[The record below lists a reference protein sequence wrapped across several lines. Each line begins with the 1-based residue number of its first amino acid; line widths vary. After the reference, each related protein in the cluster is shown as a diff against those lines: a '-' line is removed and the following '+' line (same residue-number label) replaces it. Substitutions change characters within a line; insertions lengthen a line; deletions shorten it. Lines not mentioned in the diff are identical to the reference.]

1 MQSAYSFLPQV
12 IAHRGSSGQAPENTL
27 ASLHLAG
34 QQGIKWVEIDVMLS
48 GDGIPVIF
56 HDDYL
61 SRTTNGEGL
70 IHKTPLAQLKLLDAG
85 SWKGEEYHQESIPT
99 LREAIEVIS
108 QYGMGLNLELKPC
121 EGLEEE
127 TSAASIDILKQYWPK
142 KLPLLLSSFNY
153 FSLISAKVLWPEV
166 DRGYNVSAIP
176 KTWRERLEYLDCSGL
191 HIHQSFFD
199 AEQVS
204 EIKAA
209 GYKVLAFTINNECL
223 ALELYEQGLDAVFS
237 DYPQQIQS
245 AIDLKHSNSNLETI
259 KNSEPLFRLL

>member
-1 MQSAYSFLPQV
+1 MQSAYSSLPKV
-12 IAHRGSSGQAPENTL
+12 IAHRGSSGEAPENTL

-48 GDGIPVIF
+48 SDGIPVIF

-70 IHKTPLAQLKLLDAG
+70 IHTTPFSKLKQLDAG
-85 SWKGEEYHQESIPT
+85 SWKDNKYQQETIPT
-99 LREAIEVIS
+99 LLEAIEVIS

-127 TSAASIDILKQYWPK
+127 TSVASIAVLKQHWPK
-142 KLPLLLSSFNY
+142 DLPLLLSSFNY
-153 FSLISAKVLWPEV
+153 FALISAKALWPEV
-166 DRGYNVSAIP
+166 SRGYNVSAIP
-176 KTWRERLEYLDCSGL
+176 KAWKERLEHLGCSGL

-199 AEQVS
+199 AQQVS
-204 EIKAA
+204 AIQAA
-209 GYKVLAFTINNECL
+209 GYKVLAFTVNDECR
-223 ALELYEQGLDAVFS
+223 ALELFNQGLDAVFS

-245 AIDLKHSNSNLETI
+245 AIDSA
-259 KNSEPLFRLL
+259 LLAV

>member
-1 MQSAYSFLPQV
+1 MLAAYSSLAPV

-48 GDGIPVIF
+48 ADGIPVIF

-70 IHKTPLAQLKLLDAG
+70 IHKTSLEQLKKLDAG

-99 LREAIEVIS
+99 LAEAISVIS
-108 QYGMGLNLELKPC
+108 HYGMGLNLELKPC

-127 TSAASIDILKQYWPK
+127 TTAASINVLKQLWPK
-142 KLPLLLSSFNY
+142 DLPLILSSFNY
-153 FSLISAKVLWPEV
+153 FSLTSAKELWPEV
-166 DRGYNVSAIP
+166 QRGYNVSAIP
-176 KTWRERLEYLDCSGL
+176 KAWKARLEHLGCSGL
-191 HIHQSFFD
+191 HIHQSFFE
-199 AEQVS
+199 ANQVA

-209 GYKVLAFTINNECL
+209 GYKVLAFTINNESL
-223 ALELYEQGLDAVFS
+223 ALDLFQQGLDAVFS
-237 DYPQQIQS
+237 DYPEQIQH
-245 AIDLKHSNSNLETI
+245 ALELKSRLNTI
-259 KNSEPLFRLL
+259 

>member
-1 MQSAYSFLPQV
+1 MQSAYSFLPKV

-48 GDGIPVIF
+48 SDGVPVIF

-61 SRTTNGEGL
+61 SRTTNGDGL
-70 IHKTPLAQLKLLDAG
+70 IHKTPLSQLKQLDAG
-85 SWKGEEYHQESIPT
+85 SWKSQEYQQESIPT
-99 LREAIEVIS
+99 LMEAIAVIS

-127 TSAASIDILKQYWPK
+127 TCAASIEILKQHWPK
-142 KLPLLLSSFNY
+142 DLPLLLSSFNY
-153 FSLISAKVLWPEV
+153 FSLVSAKALWPEV
-166 DRGYNVSAIP
+166 SRGYNVSAIP
-176 KTWRERLEYLDCSGL
+176 KAWQERLEHLECSGL

-199 AEQVS
+199 AQQVAA
-204 EIKAA
+204 IKAA

-237 DYPQQIQS
+237 DYPLQIQS
-245 AIDLKHSNSNLETI
+245 AIDNGFNCTPAATSC
-259 KNSEPLFRLL
+259 

>member
-1 MQSAYSFLPQV
+1 MQSAYSFLPKV
-12 IAHRGSSGQAPENTL
+12 IAHRGCSGQAPENTL

-48 GDGIPVIF
+48 GDGIPVVF

-61 SRTTNGEGL
+61 SRTSNGEGF
-70 IHKTPLAQLKLLDAG
+70 IHKTSLLQLKQLDAG
-85 SWKGEEYHQESIPT
+85 SWKDPAYQQETIPT
-99 LREAIEVIS
+99 LFEAIEVIRH
-108 QYGMGLNLELKPC
+108 YGMGLNLELKPC

-127 TSAASIDILKQYWPK
+127 TTAASIELLKQHWPSE
-142 KLPLLLSSFNY
+142 LPLILSSFNY
-153 FSLISAKVLWPEV
+153 YALISAQVLWPEV
-166 DRGYNVSAIP
+166 TRGYNVSAIP
-176 KTWRERLEYLDCSGL
+176 KNWKERLCHLDCSGL

-199 AEQVS
+199 AEQVA

-237 DYPQQIQS
+237 DYPQQIQT
-245 AIDLKHSNSNLETI
+245 AIDLNSAIAL
-259 KNSEPLFRLL
+259 